1 MEREKI
7 KKKCWTDLLHIPA
20 VKSVTIA
27 SSGPARPRMDC
38 AVLCMPFGRF
48 ILFDKR
54 GEGEKRKGEGEKGEL
69 RWEKREF
76 FN

>member
-7 KKKCWTDLLHIPA
+7 KKSCWTDLLHNPA

-54 GEGEKRKGEGEKGEL
+54 GKERRGKVREKRGS
-69 RWEKREF
+69 
-76 FN
+76 